1 MMSEAPITRD
11 VFATRFSEESEV
23 RHSHKPRLEFVT
35 VNQITHARKHS
46 LHMTT
51 SKQPGPDIPSEA
63 VTSQPEKQKDD
74 PKQLKK
80 EHLDAKPGPV
90 ILTEGQAS
98 KIEQP
103 KSKEELQ
110 RKAKEMNEG

>member
-1 MMSEAPITRD
+1 M
-11 VFATRFSEESEV
+11 AT
-23 RHSHKPRLEFVT
+23 P
-35 VNQITHARKHS
+35 
-46 LHMTT
+46 
-51 SKQPGPDIPSEA
+51 KQPGPDIPSEA
-63 VTSQPEKQKDD
+63 IASQPEKQKDI

-80 EHLDAKPGPV
+80 GHVDAKPGLV

-98 KIEQP
+98 KIERP

>member
-1 MMSEAPITRD
+1 
-11 VFATRFSEESEV
+11 
-23 RHSHKPRLEFVT
+23 
-35 VNQITHARKHS
+35 
-46 LHMTT
+46 MTT

-110 RKAKEMNEG
+110 RKAKEMNEGWIGKVVCGKGYWLRMVGFELG